1 VALTINTN
9 LSSLTSQRSA
19 GKVQDQLSTSMARL
33 SSGLRINSAK
43 DDAAGLAIS
52 ERFTTQI
59 RGLNQAARNANDGI
73 SLAQTAEGA
82 LGNIGDNLQRIRELA
97 VQSANATNSDSDR
110 AALQSEASQL
120 MSEVQRVSTQTNF
133 NGISLLDG
141 SFTTQ
146 TFQVG
151 ANAGETISVS
161 GIADARTTSLGSNT
175 LATAGSIM
183 ATSTAAGTDN
193 SAGNG
198 IAAETTLTLSN
209 TAGTT
214 SPISWSAGDDAR
226 AIATAINGAGSGL
239 GIKAT
244 ASNASRLSTLSA
256 AGTVSFNLTG
266 NSAAGAHTITAN
278 VTSTTDL
285 TALANAINGAT
296 SKTGISASFDGTN
309 KGALILTSADGSDI
323 SMEDFTNSGA
333 TGTGTVDIANYDVK
347 TATATNNQSLT
358 DGGNDSTIVTGTI
371 DLASTKGA
379 LSYANAT
386 NTDVFAAASGAGTF
400 TSLASVDISTAA
412 GASAAL
418 NVIDSALSQINS
430 GRADLGA
437 VQNRF
442 SSTIA
447 NVQSTSE
454 NLTASR
460 SRIQDA
466 DFAQETANLSRA
478 QVLQQAA
485 TAMLSQANQLP
496 QQVLQLL
503 KG

>member
-1 VALTINTN
+1 MAMSINTN
-9 LSSLTSQRSA
+9 VSSLTAQRSSS
-19 GKVQDQLSTSMARL
+19 KVQDQLSTSMARL

-59 RGLNQAARNANDGI
+59 RGLNQASRNANDAI
-73 SLAQTAEGA
+73 SLSQTAESA

-110 AALQSEASQL
+110 AALQSESSQL
-120 MSEVQRVSTQTNF
+120 MSEVQRVSGQANF
-133 NGISLLDG
+133 NGINLLDG
-141 SFTTQ
+141 SFTSKA
-146 TFQVG
+146 FQVG
-151 ANAGETISVS
+151 ANAGETISVAS
-161 GIADARTTSLGSNT
+161 ITDARTTSLGSNT
-175 LATAGSIM
+175 LAAAGSIM
-183 ATSTAAGTDN
+183 GTATAAGTDN

-214 SPISWSAGDDAR
+214 APIAWSAGDDAR
-226 AIATAINGAGSGL
+226 AIASSINTAGAAY

-256 AGTVSFNLTG
+256 AGTVSFSLTG
-266 NSAAGAHTITAN
+266 NSTAGAQTITAN

-309 KGALILTSADGSDI
+309 KGALILTSSDGSDI
-323 SMEDFTNSGA
+323 SLQDFTNSGA
-333 TGTGTVDIANYDVK
+333 TGTGTLDVQTYDAK
-347 TATATNNQSLT
+347 TATAGTAQSLT
-358 DGGNDSTIVTGTI
+358 DGGNDSTIVTGNVS
-371 DLASTKGA
+371 LSSSKGA

-386 NTDVFAAASGAGTF
+386 NTDVLAAASGAGTF
-400 TSLASVDISTAA
+400 TSLATVDISTAA
-412 GASAAL
+412 GATAAL
-418 NVIDSALSQINS
+418 DVIDSALSQINS

-442 SSTIA
+442 SSTVS
-447 NVQSTSE
+447 NLQSTSE

-503 KG
+503 R